1 MITLENIRLNK
12 INIMMQKPLTNT
24 SETCCVGDKEHAIKN
39 DRLNRKA
46 IFREF
51 VEGYD
56 CKELSRRLL
65 KKNPY
70 RPTFLD
76 SDHLDRFYEFFEEK
90 ILIVEPNRRN
100 LVAAVFLLSA
110 YENVWKQARR
120 FLCKRGIDF
129 SKVRLRNLNTEEYTL
144 FKAAK
149 EVYGGSKVQIE
160 IDEYCDEELIPL
172 PVLNL
177 IMTGYIIDYFGFDY
191 VLPYTEAKN

>member
-24 SETCCVGDKEHAIKN
+24 SETCCVGDKEHGINN
-39 DRLNRKA
+39 DRLNRRA
-46 IFREF
+46 ILREF

-56 CKELSRRLL
+56 CKKLSRRLL
-65 KKNPY
+65 KMNPY

-149 EVYGGSKVQIE
+149 EVYGASKVQIE

-191 VLPYTEAKN
+191 VLPYTEARN